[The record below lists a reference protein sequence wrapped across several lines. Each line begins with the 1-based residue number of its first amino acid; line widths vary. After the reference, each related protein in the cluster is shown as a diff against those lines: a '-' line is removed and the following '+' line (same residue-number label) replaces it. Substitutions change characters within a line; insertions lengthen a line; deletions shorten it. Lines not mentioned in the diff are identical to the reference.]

1 MTNIPD
7 LMDTPY
13 RFLQARLDEL
23 KAADN
28 LRILSH
34 ADAEGRYI
42 IKQGRRM
49 LNLASNDYLGLAA
62 DMNLRADFLRQ
73 ISVEDFVP
81 SASSSRLLTGNHPI
95 FDELETELAKLY
107 NAESA
112 LLFNSGYDA
121 NSGILPAIANNDEI
135 LILADKLVHASLIDG
150 IRLSRAKC
158 IRFRHNDLNY
168 LERLVSKNASYYRH
182 IILVTESVFSMDGD
196 EAPLHEMVALKRR
209 YPNIMLYIDEAHAFG
224 LRGTQGLGCCEEAGI
239 LREVDLLVGTLGKA
253 AASAG
258 AFVICARTIRDYLIN
273 HVRPFIFTT
282 ALPPFTVAWSLYV
295 VHHLPQ
301 MSARRERLFS
311 IASRV
316 HQALSAGQV
325 RDISRSHII
334 PLLTGSSAD
343 AILRADAMQRH
354 GFYVL
359 PVRPPTVP
367 EGTARLRLSLRAD
380 LTDEEVEK
388 FIEEL
393 TATSL
398 LH

>member
-7 LMDTPY
+7 LMDAPY

-34 ADAEGRYI
+34 TDAEGRYI

-168 LERLVSKNASYYRH
+168 LERLVSKNASCYRH

-295 VHHLPQ
+295 VHHFPQ

-380 LTDEEVEK
+380 LTDEEVER

>member
-7 LMDTPY
+7 LMDAPD

-168 LERLVSKNASYYRH
+168 LERLVSKNASCYRH

-258 AFVICARTIRDYLIN
+258 AFVICAQTIRDYLIN

-316 HQALSAGQV
+316 HQALSAGHV

-380 LTDEEVEK
+380 LTDEEVER

-393 TATSL
+393 AATSL

>member
-34 ADAEGRYI
+34 TDAEGRYI

-62 DMNLRADFLRQ
+62 DMNLRANFLRQ

-168 LERLVSKNASYYRH
+168 LERLVSKNASCYRH

>member
-7 LMDTPY
+7 LMDAPY

-168 LERLVSKNASYYRH
+168 LERLVSKNASCYRH

-316 HQALSAGQV
+316 HQALSAGHV

-367 EGTARLRLSLRAD
+367 EGTARLRLSFRAD
-380 LTDEEVEK
+380 LTDEEVER
-388 FIEEL
+388 FIEKL